1 MYFRGCLHRAL
12 SQILSLCDSMS
23 LKQEDLDQ
31 TNRQMKPNKQIAA
44 MLISETDG
52 SDPAFVGKCDSLS
65 I

>member
-1 MYFRGCLHRAL
+1 MPTQSISQVL
-12 SQILSLCDSMS
+12 SACDSVS
-23 LKQEDLDQ
+23 LKQEDFDQ

-52 SDPAFVGKCDSLS
+52 SDPVFASKCNSLS